1 MVDFS
6 ADISG
11 RIDDMELPVCI
22 GASRTAKKWR
32 NRSVEWGWLV
42 KQLFRPHV
50 TDETILEYM
59 QMPRDRQA
67 EIKDVG
73 GVVCGSLKQDC
84 TSRLAMSGRK
94 TKENILWRSVITLD
108 ADDCP
113 EGYDPTDMIRECLPG
128 VEAVAHTTHKH
139 TTEHPRWR
147 IFIPLVEWQSPFY
160 YEAIARK
167 VGEMI
172 GMDVLDKSTFQPN
185 RLMYWPSK
193 SKDGEFLTRRV
204 NGLPLSPRKF
214 LEVFP
219 QLRKESAWPRH
230 PQEEPHAIRSAMTE
244 REGEYNYDRKPLTTV
259 EKGGI
264 VGAFMQAYPIEEAI
278 ATFLSDVYAPAG
290 NGRYTY
296 VNGSS
301 SGGLVIYDGM
311 FAYSNHATDP
321 ANNGHDNN
329 AFDLVRIHKF
339 GYLDSKA
346 SKYTKPERMPS
357 YSAMC
362 DFAGKDGRVRSVLAK
377 RTSASLMED
386 FGDMEVSE
394 PDSDEW
400 LESLDLTKHGD
411 YKDTNRNQDIIMM
424 NDRVLRNIRYDE
436 FRRVNVID
444 DPTLL
449 NCSSRFGSD
458 EMLRNIATWYEEK
471 YKIRMSLNRVSE
483 VLSGTQTRR
492 SFNPLHDFIT
502 GERWDGQ
509 ERIDTLLIR
518 CLGADDTKLN
528 RAQTRTWMVGAVK
541 RAFEPGCKFDYILV
555 LAGPQGIGKS
565 TFLWAIANSGEYLN
579 ESLQL
584 DMRGRDLVEQLNN
597 GWIFEIAELGG
608 LKSVKEAE
616 KVKAFI
622 SVKEDKMRKAYG
634 HEVETTPRHCALAA
648 STNETTFLSD
658 SDSRKFWIISC
669 KGIGNMD
676 WVEWIQDNIHQIWA
690 EAYTYYKDGSD
701 VYLDAAL
708 ESKAREKQKEYNTV
722 MEDTVLGAVG
732 AYLDYKIKSSWRS
745 LNKNER
751 RVEIEKYNMA
761 DEYMMF
767 PRNKICA
774 AEIRNELAECRDVSA
789 QYLNK
794 RVLPALGWELANEG
808 KAVYV
813 DKIYGM
819 QRNVFYRPGTDG
831 REFGSNL
838 NDDEDDS
845 EL

>member
-1 MVDFS
+1 ME
-6 ADISG
+6 
-11 RIDDMELPVCI
+11 DMEFPVCV
-22 GASRTAKKWR
+22 GSSRTAKKWR
-32 NRSVEWGWLV
+32 NRTAPWKWLV
-42 KQLFRPHV
+42 SQLAKART
-50 TDETILEYM
+50 TDETIAEYM
-59 QMPRDRQA
+59 AMSRDQQA
-67 EIKDVG
+67 VIKDVG
-73 GVVCGSLKQDC
+73 GVMCGSLKQDC
-84 TSRLAMSGRK
+84 TSHLGMAGRK

-113 EGYDPTDMIRECLPG
+113 EGYDPTAVISECLPG

-139 TTEHPRWR
+139 TSEHPRWR
-147 IFIPLVEWQSPFY
+147 IFIPLSEWQTPFY

-167 VGEMI
+167 VGQMI
-172 GMDVLDKSTFQPN
+172 GMDVLDKTTFQPN

-193 SKDGEFLTRRV
+193 SKDGQFLMREV
-204 NGLPLSPRKF
+204 KGLPLSPRKF
-214 LEVFP
+214 LEEFP
-219 QLRKESAWPRH
+219 QLRRESAWPRH
-230 PQEEPHAIRSAMTE
+230 PLEEPRVVHSAMTE

-264 VGAFMQAYPIEEAI
+264 IGAFMQAYPIEEAI
-278 ATFLSDVYAPAG
+278 STFLPDIYAPAG

-296 VNGSS
+296 INGSS
-301 SGGLVIYDGM
+301 TGGLVIYDGM

-339 GYLDSKA
+339 GDLDGQVSRH
-346 SKYTKPERMPS
+346 TRPDNLPS

-362 DFAGKDGRVRSVLAK
+362 EFAGKDDRVRTILAK
-377 RTSASLMED
+377 KTAAALVED
-386 FGDMEVSE
+386 FGDIDE
-394 PDSDEW
+394 PDPETEEW
-400 LESLDLTKHGD
+400 LKELELTKKGG

-436 FRRVNVID
+436 FRRVNVME
-444 DPTLL
+444 DPTIL
-449 NCSSRFGSD
+449 NCSSRFSSD
-458 EMLRNIATWYEEK
+458 EMLRNISTWYEEK
-471 YKIRMSLNRVSE
+471 YKIKMSLNRVSE

-492 SFNPLHDFIT
+492 GFNPLHDFIT
-502 GERWDGQ
+502 GERWDGK
-509 ERIDTLLIR
+509 ERIDALLIR
-518 CLGADDTKLN
+518 CLGADDTNLN
-528 RAQTRTWMVGAVK
+528 RAQTRAWMVGAVK

-658 SDSRKFWIISC
+658 SDSRKFWVISC
-669 KGIGNMD
+669 KGVGNMD
-676 WVEWIQDNIHQIWA
+676 WVEWIHDNIHQIWA
-690 EAYTYYKDGSD
+690 EAYTYYKDGYD
-701 VYLDAAL
+701 VYLDATM
-708 ESKAREKQKEYNTV
+708 ESMAREKQKEYNTV
-722 MEDTVLGAVG
+722 MEDTTLGSVG
-732 AYLDYKIKSSWRS
+732 AYLDYKIKSSWRE
-745 LNKNER
+745 LNKSER
-751 RVEIEKYNMA
+751 RREIETYNPLDDGML
-761 DEYMMF
+761 F
-767 PRNKICA
+767 QRNKICA
-774 AEIRNELAECRDVSA
+774 AEIRNELAECSSVSA

-808 KAVYV
+808 KAVYM

-819 QRNVFYRPGTDG
+819 QRNVFYRPGTG
-831 REFGSNL
+831 GKEFGEIKSL
-838 NDDEDDS
+838 RDEEDDDE
-845 EL
+845 L